1 MTTSTLS
8 PHATPTD
15 LATASFDAEL
25 DAEFEAVVG
34 DLATEL
40 FEQRWGQESAV
51 LTGMPGVSTVHCLTV
66 RVDPD
71 VLPTL

>member
-1 MTTSTLS
+1 MTAPTTTSID
-8 PHATPTD
+8 TPTD
-15 LATASFDAEL
+15 TLPGLSATL

-34 DLATEL
+34 DLETEL
-40 FEQRWGQESAV
+40 AEQQWGRESAV

-66 RVDPD
+66 RVDPG